1 MPARLKTLLE
11 VSGWWGIAFVA
22 LAALDLTLGLARISI
37 IQLRLAVYIAA
48 TGLAIRLYRRLSRK
62 LIWKLRN
69 RLIFAYIYIAV
80 VPVVLILFLVVLG
93 GWAVVG
99 QVAVHLVNSE
109 LDRRTEGLNILA
121 KSVAKA
127 APEERMQAIR
137 QAAPSMQH
145 LFPNAEM
152 VVRSKDLTHFPQ
164 DSALPVP
171 PGNWRD
177 VSGLVIRQGQVYS
190 WAHVVNN
197 DVDVTIAAALTP
209 DLLADLVPGLGD
221 VLLFGVDQP
230 TGAKGSS
237 AAARG
242 RRRSHLPP
250 ASYTFDVDFPW
261 ITVKFIPYWDSPD
274 RVEKAG
280 LTLHTRASAVLG
292 IVFGR
297 GMDSEQTVLYLLV
310 IVTGILV
317 LVWIYSFL
325 IGLSL
330 SRTITG
336 AVGNLYDGTQH
347 IKAGDF
353 SHRIPVSGADQ
364 LAELGSS
371 FNVMTENLAR
381 LILVE
386 KEQERLHA
394 ELEIAREVQGQLFPR
409 GAPAMKTLELAGVCN
424 PARTV
429 SGDYYDFIP
438 LPEGAVAL
446 ALGDVAGK
454 GISAALLMASIQS
467 IMRTQLTAGIPAAV
481 YMSAAGSGEAPL
493 YSTGHMVEQLN
504 RQVFANTAPEKY
516 ATFFFGIYDEGG
528 RTLTYTNAG
537 HLPPIVLRSGGPE
550 MLEVTGTVVGA
561 FQGAKFEDR
570 TVHIGPGDLFIAYTD
585 GIVEPENEYGEAF
598 GEERLLELLARYK
611 DRDIEEIIAH
621 IMEAVVS
628 WTGSSELQDDMT
640 VMLARGLA

>member
-22 LAALDLTLGLARISI
+22 LAVLDLALRLAGIAI
-37 IQLRLAVYIAA
+37 LQLRLAVYIAA
-48 TGLAIRLYRRLSRK
+48 MGLAIRLYRRLSRK

-80 VPVVLILFLVVLG
+80 APVVLILFLVVLG

-99 QVAVHLVNSE
+99 QMAVHLVNSE
-109 LDRRTEGLNILA
+109 LDRRTEALNILA
-121 KSVAKA
+121 KQVAKA
-127 APEERMQAIR
+127 APEERTQAIR
-137 QAAPSMQH
+137 QAVPFMQH

-152 VVRSKDLTHFPQ
+152 VVRSKDLTHFPEN
-164 DSALPVP
+164 SVLPAP
-171 PGNWRD
+171 PGNWKD
-177 VSGLVIRQGQVYS
+177 VSGLVIREGQVYS
-190 WAHVVNN
+190 WAHVVNSN
-197 DVDVTIAAALTP
+197 ADVTIAAELTP
-209 DLLADLVPGLGD
+209 DFLADLVPGIGD
-221 VLLFGVDQP
+221 VLLFSAEQP
-230 TGAKGSS
+230 SSGAK
-237 AAARG
+237 RG

-274 RVEKAG
+274 HIEKAG

-297 GMDSEQTVLYLLV
+297 GMDSEQTVLYFFV
-310 IVTGILV
+310 FVAGV
-317 LVWIYSFL
+317 LVVMWISSFFV
-325 IGLSL
+325 GLSL
-330 SRTITG
+330 TRTITG
-336 AVGNLYDGTQH
+336 AVHNLYEGTQH
-347 IKAGDF
+347 IKVGDF

-364 LAELGSS
+364 LAELGRS
-371 FNVMTENLAR
+371 FNGMTDNLAR

-409 GAPAMKTLELAGVCN
+409 GAPALKTLELAGVCN

-467 IMRTQLTAGIPAAV
+467 IMRTQLTAGIPASV

-516 ATFFFGIYDEGG
+516 ATFFFGIYDENG

-537 HLPPIVLRSGGPE
+537 HLPPIVLRGGGPE

-561 FQGAKFEDR
+561 FPTATFEDR

-598 GEERLLELLARYK
+598 GEDRLLELLARYK

-640 VMLARGLA
+640 VLLARGLA